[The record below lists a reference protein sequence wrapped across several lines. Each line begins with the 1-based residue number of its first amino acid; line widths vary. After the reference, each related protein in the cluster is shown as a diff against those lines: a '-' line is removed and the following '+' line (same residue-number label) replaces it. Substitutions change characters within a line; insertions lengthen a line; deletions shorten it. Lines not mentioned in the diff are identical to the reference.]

1 MKIHWVLS
9 NFIDK
14 WAFWP
19 NDFNHETQIKQRKKR
34 PRTLNINNS
43 ESWPF
48 ISILTQNQRSIVR
61 QLIDPCQKTQNKSFF
76 FAGLITWRH
85 NLTKTSFVSLSIT
98 PFFYS
103 LRFSETLS
111 SILNLNKKDYI
122 LSFRSRKKRKRWP
135 VVVDRR
141 NQLHPNR
148 GRGLKLNPNPKQPP
162 TTTST
167 PCFALKMAAPLLNG
181 KSFFSVCYPIYY
193 GNVQSIY
200 IVDAKPN

>member
-1 MKIHWVLS
+1 MAPQINENEFRFPLNYFPFSTHSASPKLS
-9 NFIDK
+9 
-14 WAFWP
+14 
-19 NDFNHETQIKQRKKR
+19 H
-34 PRTLNINNS
+34 
-43 ESWPF
+43 
-48 ISILTQNQRSIVR
+48 
-61 QLIDPCQKTQNKSFF
+61 
-76 FAGLITWRH
+76 
-85 NLTKTSFVSLSIT
+85 
-98 PFFYS
+98 
-103 LRFSETLS
+103 RFSIST
-111 SILNLNKKDYI
+111 KKIIFSPSD
-122 LSFRSRKKRKRWP
+122 LEKKRKRWP

-193 GNVQSIY
+193 GNAQSIY